1 MSTGIVIGMVPKETP
16 DTNTLL
22 SNFTPLVIPSPIIRE
37 LFKFTLTF
45 SFFFLLLF
53 LDLDVPICKPSQ
65 RLKYNVPIG
74 YSIGVTCEMSSDPS
88 KNVTFK
94 WFKGTDMMMR
104 RYKNK
109 SNKLSGITRSDS
121 INENDGTASAAI
133 KKKVTGMPEKSSSSK
148 SSSNEIEDE
157 SNEGELIEKEEEL
170 NEQEKHSKLVFSSQE
185 SMSTL
190 LLNPSSLDD
199 FTTYY
204 CYAKNSIGWSNDPCT
219 FNLIQSGNS

>member
-1 MSTGIVIGMVPKETP
+1 M
-16 DTNTLL
+16 
-22 SNFTPLVIPSPIIRE
+22 
-37 LFKFTLTF
+37 
-45 SFFFLLLF
+45 
-53 LDLDVPICKPSQ
+53 
-65 RLKYNVPIG
+65 KYNVPIG

-94 WFKGTDMMMR
+94 WFKGTDMMR

-109 SNKLSGITRSDS
+109 SNMLSGNARSDTGS
-121 INENDGTASAAI
+121 LNDTFSEHHRTASTI
-133 KKKVTGMPEKSSSSK
+133 KKKSGVKVGLTEK

-157 SNEGELIEKEEEL
+157 QIYGESNE
-170 NEQEKHSKLVFSSQE
+170 QQSDPKLVFSSQE
-185 SMSTL
+185 LMSTL
-190 LLNPSSLDD
+190 LVSPSSLDD